1 MSIFSAWLPSAVFA
15 LCLALAG
22 GALAADLAPPALL
35 LARIMPADID
45 PTRYLV
51 SEKLDGVRAVWDGRE
66 LRFRSGRKVPA
77 PGWFVAALPPRALD
91 GELWLGRG
99 RFDAL
104 SAIVRREVPDD
115 AEWRQ
120 VRYMIFELPGAPGS
134 FTERAVAM
142 RQIAAAGPAWLHAV
156 EQLSVVD
163 RKALERTLREVV
175 RAGGEGLMLHLAS
188 GPYET
193 GRSDALLKLK
203 PMQDAEATVVGH
215 LPGKGK
221 YQGMTGALLMRM
233 PAAEGGHRFRLGS
246 GLTDALRRDPPPV
259 GSLVTYR
266 YTERTARGVPR
277 FPRYWRLRAEF

>member
-1 MSIFSAWLPSAVFA
+1 MSIFSAWLPPAVFA

-156 EQLSVVD
+156 EQFSVVD

-175 RAGGEGLMLHLAS
+175 RAGGEGLMLHLVSA
-188 GPYET
+188 PFET